1 MKGNKMKN
9 FSVTFA
15 VPNAFIQKNKKTLL
29 IPSMVLSTLSAC
41 TLVTFVPQLMPLW
54 MAFSTGSR
62 V

>member
-1 MKGNKMKN
+1 MKN

-15 VPNAFIQKNKKTLL
+15 VPNVFIQKNKKTLL
-29 IPSMVLSTLSAC
+29 IPSMVLSTLSVC

-54 MAFSTGSR
+54 MALSTGSR